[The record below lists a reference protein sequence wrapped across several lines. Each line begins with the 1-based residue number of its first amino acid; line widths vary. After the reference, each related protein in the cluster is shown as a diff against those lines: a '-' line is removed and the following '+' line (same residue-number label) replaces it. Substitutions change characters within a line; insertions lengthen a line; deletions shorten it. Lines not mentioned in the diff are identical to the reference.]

1 VPVLARAHIFPLSPN
16 CRRLASLSQLD
27 NWGDCVDT
35 SRKRKIKTKF
45 TIAQATRIV
54 AIAALST
61 TFLISLLV
69 AANRAPDQESS
80 PAQIAT
86 TTPATTADK
95 NFYSAADLNLS
106 SYPNGALIRSAPM
119 ENAPDNASAFRVLY
133 RSTGLHGEPIAVS
146 GVVIVPAGTPPPGG
160 RPIVAWAHPTTG
172 IVAQCAPSLARVFF
186 RSIQGLHELLAQG
199 FVIAATDYP
208 GLGTAGPHPYLVGIS
223 EARAVL
229 DSVRVARQI
238 PGSGNG
244 KVFAVWGHSQGGQAA
259 LFTGILAHEYAP
271 ELELVGV
278 AAAAPATDLATL
290 LSADLDT
297 NGGRNITAM
306 TLWSWS
312 RIYNAPIDNV
322 VTPEAIPVI
331 DRLANDCIERFFD
344 VFTRR
349 APSRALTRSFL
360 KVKNVSDIEPWHTLL
375 VENSPGPLPSNIP
388 VFLAQGTKDQLV
400 LPAVTQSYYT
410 KLCQS
415 GSPVQFDSLPNVGH
429 LFAARDSAKPTI
441 AWLSVRFRHEP
452 APTTCPK

>member
-1 VPVLARAHIFPLSPN
+1 VN
-16 CRRLASLSQLD
+16 
-27 NWGDCVDT
+27 T
-35 SRKRKIKTKF
+35 SRKTKIKI
-45 TIAQATRIV
+45 TISQTARIATC
-54 AIAALST
+54 ALAT
-61 TFLISLLV
+61 TLLISLIFAV
-69 AANRAPDQESS
+69 THAAQQTPAP
-80 PAQIAT
+80 AAKNIAT
-86 TTPATTADK
+86 TAASTAHSK
-95 NFYSAADLNLS
+95 FYSVSDDTNLA
-106 SYPNGALIRSAPM
+106 SYANGALIRSEPM
-119 ENAPDNASAFRVLY
+119 ENAPDNAAAFRVLY
-133 RSTGLHGEPIAVS
+133 RSEGLHGEPIAVS

-199 FVIAATDYP
+199 FVVAATDYP

-223 EARAVL
+223 EARAIL

-238 PGSGNG
+238 PGSGSG
-244 KVFAVWGHSQGGQAA
+244 KIFAVWGHSQGGQAA

-312 RIYNAPIDNV
+312 RVYNAPIDNV

-331 DRLANDCIERFFD
+331 DHLANECIERFFD
-344 VFTRR
+344 VIERR
-349 APSRALTRSFL
+349 GPSRALTRSFL
-360 KVKNVSDIEPWHTLL
+360 KVKNVSDIEPWHALL
-375 VENSPGPLPSNIP
+375 VSNSPGPLPASIP

-415 GSPVQFDSLPNVGH
+415 GSPVQFLSLPNVGH
-429 LFAARDSAKPTI
+429 LFAACDSAKLAIP
-441 AWLSVRFRHEP
+441 WLAARFQHQP
-452 APTTCPK
+452 PPTTCPK